1 MYFRPAT
8 AVTVA
13 VVMGGYRLVPWSG
26 VRSVVSAPPRTLA
39 LGSASLA
46 APLPGPEAPKGGNNP
61 AAG

>member
-1 MYFRPAT
+1 MLRLLGEVLVDVLLPAT

-26 VRSVVSAPPRTLA
+26 VRSVVSAPPRT
-39 LGSASLA
+39 S
-46 APLPGPEAPKGGNNP
+46 PPAPKGGSNP